1 MSWEQVYQQWLNEEN
16 IPENLKNELK
26 DLNTDPE
33 KCEDAFYAPL
43 EFGTAGMRGILGA
56 GINRMN
62 IFTVRQATE
71 GLARFMDTQD
81 PETKRRGVAIAYDS
95 RLVYRFVVKNFRF
108 DHENWLVKCARLRDE
123 TNCRSQ
129 KNDGCIVEYFSAD
142 AR

>member
-56 GINRMN
+56 GINRM
-62 IFTVRQATE
+62 ISLQFVKRQK
-71 GLARFMDTQD
+71 GLHVLWIRKILKQN
-81 PETKRRGVAIAYDS
+81 VA
-95 RLVYRFVVKNFRF
+95 V
-108 DHENWLVKCARLRDE
+108 
-123 TNCRSQ
+123 
-129 KNDGCIVEYFSAD
+129 
-142 AR
+142 

>member
-56 GINRMN
+56 GSNRMN
-62 IFTVRQATE
+62 LQFVKRQK
-71 GLARFMDTQD
+71 GLHVLWIRKILKQN
-81 PETKRRGVAIAYDS
+81 VA
-95 RLVYRFVVKNFRF
+95 V
-108 DHENWLVKCARLRDE
+108 
-123 TNCRSQ
+123 
-129 KNDGCIVEYFSAD
+129 
-142 AR
+142 

>member
-71 GLARFMDTQD
+71 AACTFYGYAR
-81 PETKRRGVAIAYDS
+81 S
-95 RLVYRFVVKNFRF
+95 
-108 DHENWLVKCARLRDE
+108 
-123 TNCRSQ
+123 
-129 KNDGCIVEYFSAD
+129 
-142 AR
+142 